1 MERAFLVIKTTL
13 VIFYYAINCV
23 YSCPQTCHCINHFV
37 SCKNNGK
44 NENSILTSSFINK
57 LPSNITHL
65 YLSKMMLKEI
75 QPILLR
81 NLTILQVLYLDEN
94 KLSEIPKN
102 ISIHLPQLKVLSMRK
117 NNIKSLMNIQDAHNL
132 WKIDLTENYIA
143 GLDDDKGKPGLKNLR
158 YLEEINLS
166 NNNILKISTNSFQD
180 LKNLKTLNVS
190 FNQLK
195 SLPSKLFTRNKQL
208 NSIDFSYNLIN
219 TIKKDIF
226 DGVYKLR
233 HISFESN
240 KFNILPVQ
248 IFTQLD
254 ETKKVNFLKNPIIC
268 NCFLYK
274 NLIKISL
281 VSSKILATCHL
292 PKKFF
297 HRNIDMFALK
307 DINSN
312 YKCDKIT
319 VTENETGEKQL
330 ALWIGLTLGLLF
342 VTVISF
348 VSFWYYKKRQGQKLC
363 YCSSTNCCC
372 CLFIFV
378 LFISGFVFFTLRVLM
393 YMYENA

>member
-13 VIFYYAINCV
+13 AIFYYAINFV

-44 NENSILTSSFINK
+44 DESSILTPSFINK

-65 YLSKMMLKEI
+65 CLAKMMLKEI
-75 QPILLR
+75 QPILFK
-81 NLTILQVLYLDEN
+81 NLTILQVLNLDGN

-102 ISIHLPQLKVLSMRK
+102 LSQHLPQLKVLSMKK
-117 NNIKSLMNIQDAHNL
+117 NNIKSLTNIQDAYNL

-143 GLDDDKGKPGLKNLR
+143 NLEDDKGKPGLKNLR

-166 NNNILKISTNSFQD
+166 NNNILQISANSFHD

-190 FNQLK
+190 SNQLK
-195 SLPSKLFTRNKQL
+195 NLPSKLFARNKQL
-208 NSIDFSYNLIN
+208 NSIDFSYNSID

-240 KFNILPVQ
+240 KFDILPVQ
-248 IFTQLD
+248 IFTHLD
-254 ETKKVNFLKNPIIC
+254 EIKQINFLKNPIIC
-268 NCFLYK
+268 NCSLYK

-281 VSSKILATCHL
+281 VSLKILATCHL

-297 HRNIDMFALK
+297 HRNIDIFALK
-307 DINSN
+307 GINSN
-312 YKCDKIT
+312 YKCDKII
-319 VTENETGEKQL
+319 VTEDEKEEKQF
-330 ALWIGLTLGLLF
+330 ALWIGLTLGLLL
-342 VTVISF
+342 VTVVSL

-363 YCSSTNCCC
+363 HCSSTNCCC